1 MKKVLCAIFAA
12 ALSFGLNAQ
21 SQPLS
26 LSIQDAVDLALKNNV
41 QIKQSQIQLDA
52 AKRSKKNSWNS
63 ASPSLT
69 ASGGLSKTN
78 KNFNENYSAY
88 VQGSVNVTLST
99 NLYTDIK
106 NAALKYQ
113 AGQISYETACRSVEL
128 KVRNAFIIC
137 STRPTTS
144 TSKRQTPRPRAKLTK
159 QTAASTARAR

>member
-1 MKKVLCAIFAA
+1 MKKVLCAIVAA
-12 ALSFGLNAQ
+12 ALSFGTAQAQDAQNAGAAAE
-21 SQPLS
+21 PLS

-69 ASGGLSKTN
+69 ASGGLSKAN
-78 KNFNENYSAY
+78 KNFSENYSAY

-113 AGQISYETACRSVEL
+113 AGLINYETACRSVEM
-128 KVRNAFIIC
+128 KVRNAFYNLLYQADNINLQK
-137 STRPTTS
+137 TN
-144 TSKRQTPRPRAKLTK
+144 A
-159 QTAASTARAR
+159 